1 MGDGYV
7 EEWPDTLERL
17 KSLGFELV
25 APGHGQ
31 PFRDR
36 ERIDSLQSYYRDLYA
51 RVVRLHGEGV
61 SFAEAAVRVDMTDH
75 SGALPIRAP
84 GIDVRAVERIY
95 SLLEKPE

>member
-1 MGDGYV
+1 V
-7 EEWPDTLERL
+7 
-17 KSLGFELV
+17 K
-25 APGHGQ
+25 
-31 PFRDR
+31 
-36 ERIDSLQSYYRDLYA
+36 
-51 RVVRLHGEGV
+51 LHGEGV

>member
-1 MGDGYV
+1 MND
-7 EEWPDTLERL
+7 DL

-36 ERIDSLQSYYRDLYA
+36 EKIDSLQNYYRDLYA
-51 RVVRLHGEGV
+51 RVVKLHDEGV
-61 SFAEAAVRVDMTDH
+61 SFTEAAVRVDMTDH
-75 SGALPIRAP
+75 AGALPIRAS

-95 SLLEKPE
+95 SLLDETE